1 MHSVGMLDIYRCMWR
16 FILVL
21 TSVAFIKFSNGDINS
36 PVTTKVRCETTKGPL
51 TIDVHRDWA
60 PLGADRFVTLV
71 KDTFYTDIA
80 FFRCVKRFLTQF
92 GISEREEMKHWHNDA
107 IKDDVNLHLGIQ
119 KNFVSFAGGGPDT
132 RSTQIFIAFE
142 YLDFLG
148 ISPWETPF
156 GVVVEGQSTLDNL
169 YKEYGDIPPF
179 GKGPDQQKIHNRG
192 NKYVRDEFPKTDFLL
207 SCKVI
212 EEISSM
218 VYVHPKDENSKKMD
232 ENSVEKSEEISEEN
246 NEGNSEENEEE
257 EEHEDLRARGGEAK
271 ALSDEEGGNKISRGP
286 DELDKLSVFEKKSRA
301 RKSGNSLREQLV
313 KSQELKLAYEQ
324 KKYEED
330 GKKIWKAV
338 YAVGFLVS
346 LLGVMY
352 LLHRGR
358 ANAAANGKRS

>member
-1 MHSVGMLDIYRCMWR
+1 
-16 FILVL
+16 
-21 TSVAFIKFSNGDINS
+21 
-36 PVTTKVRCETTKGPL
+36 
-51 TIDVHRDWA
+51 
-60 PLGADRFVTLV
+60 
-71 KDTFYTDIA
+71 
-80 FFRCVKRFLTQF
+80 
-92 GISEREEMKHWHNDA
+92 
-107 IKDDVNLHLGIQ
+107 
-119 KNFVSFAGGGPDT
+119 
-132 RSTQIFIAFE
+132 
-142 YLDFLG
+142 
-148 ISPWETPF
+148 
-156 GVVVEGQSTLDNL
+156 
-169 YKEYGDIPPF
+169 
-179 GKGPDQQKIHNRG
+179 
-192 NKYVRDEFPKTDFLL
+192 
-207 SCKVI
+207 
-212 EEISSM
+212 M
-218 VYVHPKDENSKKMD
+218 VYVHPKDENSKKNE

-257 EEHEDLRARGGEAK
+257 EEEHEDLRAREGDAK